1 MYLARFGLRASVA
14 ALPDHQLR
22 GIVLR
27 LLDTSYSFRRALQKE
42 IAFADHEEPDTPPT
56 TPTATTHRRGK
67 ARRAT
72 RSRKSRKHAE
82 GTQRSLT
89 LPHQPLRP
97 ESPAPQ
103 LDSGADHVY
112 HPGHLEDDAYEFVS
126 RTPNGAAFKVVQ
138 KVTMWSCCN
147 EDELSPGCILIA
159 PTFANDHYPSS
170 SRPSS
175 LVERH
180 SSSSSLFEQY
190 RALSSSQSQNW
201 HGASSKLP
209 PLDTSSSVE
218 RDTTGLDVYPDSDL
232 ESPYSS
238 DLLTPVS
245 YGRDRHSIA

>member
-1 MYLARFGLRASVA
+1 MAFNAPHCTLSDFEFERDSPSPYPPSTPSIDSSDDEEEQPMYLARFGLRASVA

-112 HPGHLEDDAYEFVS
+112 HPGM
-126 RTPNGAAFKVVQ
+126 P
-138 KVTMWSCCN
+138 
-147 EDELSPGCILIA
+147 IL
-159 PTFANDHYPSS
+159 
-170 SRPSS
+170 
-175 LVERH
+175 
-180 SSSSSLFEQY
+180 
-190 RALSSSQSQNW
+190 
-201 HGASSKLP
+201 
-209 PLDTSSSVE
+209 
-218 RDTTGLDVYPDSDL
+218 
-232 ESPYSS
+232 
-238 DLLTPVS
+238 
-245 YGRDRHSIA
+245 